1 MEGRSVRI
9 GSGAG
14 YAGDRIDPAIELVE
28 KGNIHY
34 ICFECLAERT
44 IALAQLEKQ
53 DNPHRGYGQFLEE
66 RMEAMLP
73 FCSERGLVMISNL
86 GAANPPAALLKTVE
100 IAERMNV
107 QPLKIAAISGDDV
120 LESIVAAD
128 RPVWETG
135 QAVRD
140 LLDSIISANAYLGV
154 DAILPALAEGCN
166 VIITGRVA
174 DPSLYLAPMIYELGW
189 SVDNWTRCG
198 AGTAIAHL
206 LECAAQV
213 TGGYFVDP
221 GKKDVA
227 DLARIGFPIAEVFQ
241 DGEGI
246 ITKVPGTGGIVSVP
260 ACKEQLLYE
269 VHDPS
274 RYLTPDVTADF
285 SRVTLTEIGVDQ
297 VMISG
302 ASGSIRPDDLKV
314 SLGVKQGYIGEG
326 EISYA
331 GHGALKR
338 AQLSAEIV
346 RDRLKKRRASFTDI
360 KTEIIGYNALLG
372 SIAERMTVSPFEVRL
387 RVAAKCETKR
397 DAEMVGEEV
406 ENLYLNG
413 PAGPGGARKYVRPV
427 IGIVSTSIPR
437 DMIKMS
443 IHIVELP

>member
-1 MEGRSVRI
+1 MKSKSVRI

-14 YAGDRIDPAIELVE
+14 YAGDRIDPAIELAE
-28 KGNIHY
+28 KGNIQY

-44 IALAQLEKQ
+44 IALAQLEKR
-53 DNPHRGYGQFLEE
+53 DKPHRGYGQFLEA

-73 FCSERGLVMISNL
+73 FCAERGLVMISNL
-86 GAANPPAALLKTVE
+86 GAANPSAALMKTLE
-100 IAERMNV
+100 IAERLDIR
-107 QPLKIAAISGDDV
+107 PLKIAAISGDDV
-120 LESIVAAD
+120 LESLAAVN

-135 QAVRD
+135 QPVKE
-140 LLDSIISANAYLGV
+140 LVDSIISANAYLGV
-154 DAILPALAEGCN
+154 ETILPALSEQCN

-189 SVDNWTRCG
+189 SVDSWTHLG

-221 GKKDVA
+221 GKKDVP
-227 DLARIGFPIAEVFQ
+227 DLAHIGFPLAEIYQ
-241 DGEGI
+241 GGEGV
-246 ITKVPGTGGIVSVP
+246 ITKVPGTGGAVSVP
-260 ACKEQLLYE
+260 TCKEQLLYE

-274 RYLTPDVTADF
+274 RYLTPDVMADF
-285 SRVTLTEIGVDQ
+285 SQVTLTEIGVDR
-297 VMISG
+297 VMIRG

-314 SLGVKQGYIGEG
+314 SLGIREGYIGEG

-338 AQLSAEIV
+338 ARLSAEIV
-346 RDRLKKRRASFTDI
+346 QERLKKRRISFRDM

-372 SIAERMTVSPFEVRL
+372 SIADRVAVNPFEVRL
-387 RVAAKCETKR
+387 RVAAKCDTMH
-397 DAEMVGEEV
+397 DAEKVGEEV

-437 DMIKMS
+437 DMVKTSMD
-443 IHIVELP
+443 IVELP

>member
-14 YAGDRIDPAIELVE
+14 YAGDRIDPAIELAE

-44 IALAQLEKQ
+44 IALAQLEKRN
-53 DNPHRGYGQFLEE
+53 NPHRGYGQFLEE

-86 GAANPPAALLKTVE
+86 GAANPSAALIKTLE
-100 IAERMNV
+100 IAERMDV
-107 QPLKIAAISGDDV
+107 RPLKVAAISGDDV
-120 LESIVAAD
+120 LESMVAVD
-128 RPVWETG
+128 RAVWETG
-135 QAVRD
+135 QPVRD

-154 DAILPALAEGCN
+154 DAILPALMEGCN

-189 SVDNWTRCG
+189 SGDNWTCRG
-198 AGTAIAHL
+198 AGTAVAHL

-246 ITKVPGTGGIVSVP
+246 ITKVPGTGGEVTVP

-285 SRVTLTEIGVDQ
+285 SRVTLTEMGIDR
-297 VMISG
+297 VMIRG
-302 ASGSIRPDDLKV
+302 ASGSVRPDDLKV
-314 SLGVKQGYIGEG
+314 SLGVTEGYIGEG

-346 RDRLKKRRASFTDI
+346 KDRLKRRRLSFRDM
-360 KTEIIGYNALLG
+360 KTELIGYNALLG
-372 SIAERMTVSPFEVRL
+372 SIAERMAVSPFEVRL
-387 RVAAKCETKR
+387 RVAAKCETMR
-397 DAEMVGEEV
+397 DAERVGEEV

-413 PAGPGGARKYVRPV
+413 PAGPAGARKYVRPV

-437 DMIKMS
+437 DMVKTS
-443 IHIVELP
+443 IDIVELP

>member
-14 YAGDRIDPAIELVE
+14 YAGDRIDPAIELAE
-28 KGNIHY
+28 HGKIHY

-44 IALAQLEKQ
+44 IALAQLEKWN
-53 DNPHRGYGQFLEE
+53 NPHRGYGQFLEE
-66 RMEAMLP
+66 RMEAILP
-73 FCSERGLVMISNL
+73 FCAERGLVMISNL
-86 GAANPPAALLKTVE
+86 GAANPPAALMKTLE

-107 QPLKIAAISGDDV
+107 RPLKVAAISGDDV

-128 RPVWETG
+128 RPIWETG
-135 QAVRD
+135 QPVKE
-140 LLDSIISANAYLGV
+140 LLDSVISANAYLGV
-154 DAILPALAEGCN
+154 DAILPALFEECN

-189 SVDNWTRCG
+189 SMDNWTCLG
-198 AGTAIAHL
+198 AGTAVAHL

-221 GKKDVA
+221 GKKDVP
-227 DLARIGFPIAEVFQ
+227 DLAHVGFPIAEVFQ

-246 ITKVPGTGGIVSVP
+246 ITKVPGTGGAVSVP
-260 ACKEQLLYE
+260 TCKEQLFYE

-285 SRVTLTEIGVDQ
+285 SRVTLTEIGGDR
-297 VMISG
+297 VMIRG
-302 ASGSIRPDDLKV
+302 ASGLIRPDDLKV
-314 SLGVKQGYIGEG
+314 SLGVKEGYIGEG

-338 AQLSAEIV
+338 AHLSAEIV
-346 RDRLKKRRASFTDI
+346 KTRLKERRVSFRDMKTD
-360 KTEIIGYNALLG
+360 IIGYNALLG
-372 SIAERMTVSPFEVRL
+372 SIAERVAASPFEVRL
-387 RVAAKCETKR
+387 RVTAKCDTMR
-397 DAEMVGEEV
+397 DAEKIGEEV

-437 DMIKMS
+437 DMVKMS
-443 IHIVELP
+443 TDIVELP

>member
-1 MEGRSVRI
+1 MKGKSVRI

-14 YAGDRIDPAIELVE
+14 YAGDRIDPAVELAE
-28 KGNIHY
+28 KGKIQY

-44 IALAQLEKQ
+44 IALAQLERQ
-53 DNPHRGYGQFLEE
+53 NNPHRGYGQFLEE

-73 FCSERGLVMISNL
+73 FCAERGLVMISNL
-86 GAANPPAALLKTVE
+86 GAANPPAALMKTLE
-100 IAERMNV
+100 IAERMDLR
-107 QPLKIAAISGDDV
+107 PLKVAAISGDDV
-120 LESIVAAD
+120 LESVVAAD

-135 QAVRD
+135 QSVTE

-154 DAILPALAEGCN
+154 DAILPALFEECT

-189 SVDNWTRCG
+189 SADNWASLG
-198 AGTAIAHL
+198 AGTAVAHL

-213 TGGYFVDP
+213 AGGYFVDP
-221 GKKDVA
+221 GKKDVP
-227 DLARIGFPIAEVFQ
+227 DLVHVGFPLAEVFQ

-246 ITKVPGTGGIVSVP
+246 ITKVSGTGGAVSVP
-260 ACKEQLLYE
+260 TCKEQLLYE

-285 SRVTLTEIGVDQ
+285 SRVTLTEMGVDR
-297 VMISG
+297 VLIRG
-302 ASGSIRPDDLKV
+302 ASGLIRPDDLKV
-314 SLGVKQGYIGEG
+314 SLGVKEGYIGEG

-331 GHGALKR
+331 GHGALQR

-346 RDRLKKRRASFTDI
+346 KERLKKRRVSFREI

-372 SIAERMTVSPFEVRL
+372 SIAERVAVSPLEVRL
-387 RVAAKCETKR
+387 RVTAQCDMIH
-397 DAEMVGEEV
+397 DAERIGEEV

-427 IGIVSTSIPR
+427 IGILSTSIPR
-437 DMIKMS
+437 DMVKTSMD
-443 IHIVELP
+443 IVELP